1 LLLPNQLYESI
12 TNIDFFCWCF
22 ENLNL

>member
-12 TNIDFFCWCF
+12 TNLDFFCWCF